1 MRGTGIT
8 AFTTP
13 ALLTLVLT
21 CSAPLAGE
29 PPAVTLPGTVQHDLR
44 AAANDAAY
52 RLFIGLPPAYDP
64 DGERRYPVTY
74 VLDGNVVFPFA
85 VNTLRMFALFGET
98 PETIV
103 VGVGY
108 PVQYFPETLAL
119 RWRDFTP
126 TRVEA
131 LDREQSARF
140 GVELR
145 SGGAPAFLRF
155 LREEAIPFVDANY
168 RTTGDRSLW
177 GHSLGGLFAL
187 YAMFEAPGLF
197 QQYGVSSPSLQVGEE
212 ALWARESAYAEAH
225 RALPARVFVS
235 LGSEEADISTQAAR
249 LVEQLRKRNY
259 ENFAL
264 ESQVFRDE
272 THVSVFP
279 GAFSR
284 GVRFFHAAFGS
295 GSETTE
301 TAPAETQ

>member
-1 MRGTGIT
+1 MRSTGIVEL
-8 AFTTP
+8 TTR
-13 ALLTLVLT
+13 ALLALVLT
-21 CSAPLAGE
+21 GSASLASE

-44 AAANDAAY
+44 TAGNDAAY
-52 RLFIGLPPAYDP
+52 RLFIGLPPGYDP

-74 VLDGNVVFPFA
+74 LLDGNVVFPFA

-108 PVQYFPETLAL
+108 PVQYFPETIAL
-119 RWRDFTP
+119 RWHDLTP

-155 LREEAIPFVDANY
+155 LRDEAIPFVDANY
-168 RTTGDRSLW
+168 RTTGDRALW
-177 GHSLGGLFAL
+177 GHSLGGLFAV
-187 YAMFEAPGLF
+187 YAMLEAPGLF
-197 QQYGVSSPSLQVGEE
+197 QQYGVSSPSLQFGGG
-212 ALWARESAYAEAH
+212 ALWARESAYAEAN
-225 RALPARVFVS
+225 RALPARVFIS
-235 LGSEEADISTQAAR
+235 LGSEERDISMQAAR
-249 LVEQLRKRNY
+249 LVEQLQEREY

-264 ESQVFRDE
+264 ESQVFQDE

-279 GAFSR
+279 AAFSR
-284 GVRFFHAAFGS
+284 GVRFLYAAPAT
-295 GSETTE
+295 GSETTGTTPTDME
-301 TAPAETQ
+301 